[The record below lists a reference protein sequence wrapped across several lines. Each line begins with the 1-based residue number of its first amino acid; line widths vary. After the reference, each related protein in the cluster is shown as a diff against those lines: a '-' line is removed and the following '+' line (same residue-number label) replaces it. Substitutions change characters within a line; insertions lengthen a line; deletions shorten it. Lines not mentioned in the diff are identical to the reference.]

1 MTSLACT
8 VDVDEVIDAL
18 ESDHAAPEHRL
29 PGLSND
35 PSFGLV
41 AFREQVRAQM
51 PAELVRAAADPTCP
65 RARLVRFPCG
75 TNVMVPAGATPDIVE
90 ALYVDARL
98 NLILWLVVPR
108 GTA

>member
-1 MTSLACT
+1 MQRITPT
-8 VDVDEVIDAL
+8 VNVDEVIDAL

-29 PGLSND
+29 PGLSGD

-41 AFREQVRAQM
+41 AFQEPVRAQM
-51 PAELVRAAADPTCP
+51 PPELVRSAADPSCP

-75 TNVMVPAGATPDIVE
+75 TNVMIPAGSPPEVVE
-90 ALYVDARL
+90 QLYLDARL

>member
-1 MTSLACT
+1 MQRITPT
-8 VDVDEVIDAL
+8 VDVDEVIDAM
-18 ESDHAAPEHRL
+18 ESEHAAPAHRL
-29 PGLSND
+29 PGLSDD

-41 AFREQVRAQM
+41 AFREPVRAQM
-51 PAELVRAAADPTCP
+51 PADAVRAAADPLCE

-75 TNVMVPAGATPDIVE
+75 TNVLIPAGAPPDVVE
-90 ALYVDARL
+90 SLYVDARL

>member
-1 MTSLACT
+1 MQRITPTL
-8 VDVDEVIDAL
+8 DVDEVIDAL
-18 ESDHAAPEHRL
+18 ESDRAAPEYRL
-29 PGLSND
+29 PELSDD

-41 AFREQVRAQM
+41 AFREPIRAQM
-51 PAELVRAAADPTCP
+51 PRDAVRAAADPLCS

-75 TNVMVPAGATPDIVE
+75 TNVLIPAGSPEDVVE
-90 ALYVDARL
+90 SLYVDARL